1 MRTEERES
9 EGQSTDGSE
18 QRTLCVWKSNLNQWV
33 LFRRPN
39 KSRTNEHTKWVIE
52 VWFPL
57 KHFHY
62 PPQNTKQQ
70 HEVELFGV
78 LTHELSI
85 YQTLGFHHHVLG
97 LSLTSRQRCVWNQTN
112 RSLVR
117 VRQKDKKK
125 KSYIII
131 LILFTTA
138 IFQLVLWICNCEVYI
153 PKSPLMQ
160 DNVADVIK
168 ERFPLRTAW
177 ARRRTLQ

>member
-1 MRTEERES
+1 MSIISKAKQVQDEWTYKVS
-9 EGQSTDGSE
+9 HWSLVSPQA
-18 QRTLCVWKSNLNQWV
+18 
-33 LFRRPN
+33 
-39 KSRTNEHTKWVIE
+39 
-52 VWFPL
+52 FPL
-57 KHFHY
+57 
-62 PPQNTKQQ
+62 PPPKKNTKQQ

>member
-39 KSRTNEHTKWVIE
+39 KSRTNEHTKWVVE

-62 PPQNTKQQ
+62 PPPKKNTKQQ

-125 KSYIII
+125 KLYNNSHIIYHGY
-131 LILFTTA
+131 LPASVVDL
-138 IFQLVLWICNCEVYI
+138 QLWSLY
-153 PKSPLMQ
+153 PKVTF
-160 DNVADVIK
+160 N
-168 ERFPLRTAW
+168 
-177 ARRRTLQ
+177 AR

>member
-1 MRTEERES
+1 MDQNKELCVCGKVTWINEYYF
-9 EGQSTDGSE
+9 EGQTSPGRMNIQSE
-18 QRTLCVWKSNLNQWV
+18 SLK
-33 LFRRPN
+33 FG
-39 KSRTNEHTKWVIE
+39 
-52 VWFPL
+52 FPSSISIT
-57 KHFHY
+57 